1 MINERINKGTQVQTT
16 DNTLKDLELFQSF
29 FYQNFRNHQFYEKM
43 RLTSNQPARL
53 YATAKTHK
61 FENLDDISIYKLK
74 FRPIIDQTGTFT
86 YDAAKV
92 IDEYKKPLAKNEYRI
107 NDCQEFLDMLK
118 DLRSLKYDE
127 NYISYNL
134 DSVFTN
140 IPLNDAIEY
149 VIHKIYDEKVLQP
162 IRPKIRPKRVSDDY
176 CTN

>member
-1 MINERINKGTQVQTT
+1 
-16 DNTLKDLELFQSF
+16 
-29 FYQNFRNHQFYEKM
+29 
-43 RLTSNQPARL
+43 
-53 YATAKTHK
+53 
-61 FENLDDISIYKLK
+61 
-74 FRPIIDQTGTFT
+74 
-86 YDAAKV
+86 
-92 IDEYKKPLAKNEYRI
+92 
-107 NDCQEFLDMLK
+107 MLK

-140 IPLNDAIEY
+140 IPLNDTIEY